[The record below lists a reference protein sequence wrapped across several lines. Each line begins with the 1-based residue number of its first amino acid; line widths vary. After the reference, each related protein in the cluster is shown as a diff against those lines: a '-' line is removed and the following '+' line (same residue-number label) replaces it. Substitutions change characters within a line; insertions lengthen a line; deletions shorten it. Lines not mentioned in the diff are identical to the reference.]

1 MADEEQAGKILRL
14 GIAALAAITSAFAC
28 SRLFGTG
35 GTLVGTGVGAIVSGA
50 AAELYGHVMVRAK
63 HHIRAVPAWSQWNW
77 VWPRWNGRLVAE
89 LATGGAIVAA
99 ASYGVVWGIETV
111 AGRPLSAVTTGSDQ
125 RGSSFTG
132 VTPETPTPVVSTPS
146 EQPSV
151 PPSPSL
157 SVSPSATVSVTPS
170 VSVSPS
176 DVPVNSPAGTASPQ
190 DTPSPPQQQQQ
201 QQQQPEFQGP
211 PAPAPLNTSSP

>member
-1 MADEEQAGKILRL
+1 VADDEQTGKILRL

-35 GTLVGTGVGAIVSGA
+35 GTLVGTGVGAIISGA

-89 LATGGAIVAA
+89 LATGGVIVAA

-132 VTPETPTPVVSTPS
+132 VTPETPAPVVSTSS

-151 PPSPSL
+151 SPSS

-170 VSVSPS
+170 ASVSPS
-176 DVPVNSPAGTASPQ
+176 DVPVSSPTGTASPQQQ
-190 DTPSPPQQQQQ
+190 DTPSPPQQQQPQ
-201 QQQQPEFQGP
+201 FQGP
-211 PAPAPLNTSSP
+211 PTPAPLNTSSP

>member
-1 MADEEQAGKILRL
+1 VADEEQAGKILRL

-63 HHIRAVPAWSQWNW
+63 HHMRAVPAWSQWNW

-146 EQPSV
+146 EQQPV

-170 VSVSPS
+170 ASVSPS
-176 DVPVNSPAGTASPQ
+176 VSPSASSPAGTASPQ
-190 DTPSPPQQQQQ
+190 QQGTPPQQQQQ
-201 QQQQPEFQGP
+201 PPQFQGP
-211 PAPAPLNTSSP
+211 PTPLNTSSP